1 MFSGLTQKIN
11 LIYLSD
17 HSHVMYVTV
26 RRIWG
31 GGETTLKFR
40 FQIKKVENDIKYI
53 KYKKK

>member
-31 GGETTLKFR
+31 GGGGGGKQPKNLDSK
-40 FQIKKVENDIKYI
+40 
-53 KYKKK
+53 